1 MRQRKLLMT
10 ALGLLVSMH
19 VCAQAATADDAW
31 ESAELELEQNHWRA
45 AYDGYA
51 RLADRGEVK
60 AARMAYQMW
69 LYAPMLYGQTFPA
82 RVDQVQRW
90 GALCE
95 CTPVKRA
102 QRQSEISTAAVV
114 TP

>member
-1 MRQRKLLMT
+1 MKQRKSLAAL
-10 ALGLLVSMH
+10 LGLLMSLH
-19 VCAQAATADDAW
+19 VFAQAPAGDGAW
-31 ESAELELEQNHWRA
+31 ERAQLEMERNHWRE
-45 AYDGYA
+45 AYDGFA
-51 RLADRGEVK
+51 QLADRGDVK

-90 GALCE
+90 GVLCK
-95 CTPVKRA
+95 CTPVARA
-102 QRQSEISTAAVV
+102 RKQALQPATAV